1 MAARGG
7 RVFVFGVTMIIVVLL
22 IYLSAAGALGPFEN
36 VVAVPLNFVQS
47 IFGRTSGGISGL
59 VSDVSDYRR
68 LRQRNDDLEEALA
81 IYQSNLA
88 QLREKAEDYDRL
100 AELLGRGNLR
110 ETDFTSQVPIVGPL
124 IVAVR
129 RLWNWMSTK
138 WYVRPILG
146 QQSEVNAL
154 TTRLLSDLAQW
165 HEMDGQRLR
174 ELESRVAE
182 LEARLEAG
190 SGR

>member
-1 MAARGG
+1 MTAMTRDKVLIEIRDPAVDAATLIH
-7 RVFVFGVTMIIVVLL
+7 RVEEGVVRRR
-22 IYLSAAGALGPFEN
+22 AAGAYGLDVATAGPESLR
-36 VVAVPLNFVQS
+36 PD
-47 IFGRTSGGISGL
+47 R
-59 VSDVSDYRR
+59 DR
-68 LRQRNDDLEEALA
+68 LIDEPALA
-81 IYQSNLA
+81 GFPGLHES
-88 QLREKAEDYDRL
+88 L

-182 LEARLEAG
+182 LETRLEAG